1 MASASDIQVSGGSPE
16 IELDS
21 SIGPD
26 HDGTVRTYGQYCPLA
41 RASEILAS
49 RWTPLLVRNLMFGA
63 DTFTSIALG
72 VPQMSRSM
80 LVTRLDELE
89 RAGVISVVPKPHGRG
104 HRYLLT
110 DAGRDLATVVSAL
123 SEWGERWV
131 EIGPL
136 HTDPGFALWAWCQVQ
151 LDRTMLPVDR
161 VVVAFLF
168 NDQPPGNQRFWLL
181 VENGAAQVCY
191 SDPGGEPAISVH
203 AESAAFIDWHRGRLS
218 WNQALRSGRIEV
230 HGDRRVAAQLPNW
243 NLHESTTMAPA

>member
-21 SIGPD
+21 STGPD
-26 HDGTVRTYGQYCPLA
+26 QDGTVRTYGQYCPLA

-80 LVTRLDELE
+80 LVTRLDEPK

-131 EIGPL
+131 EIGPI
-136 HTDPGFALWAWCQVQ
+136 HSDPGFALWPGARSNSTAPRCLSTGWSSRSSSTISHVATNAAGCWSRTAAPRSATPTRAASQ
-151 LDRTMLPVDR
+151 LYRSTLNLRPSSTGIEAACRGTRRFGLDGSRSTAIGGSLHSCRT
-161 VVVAFLF
+161 
-168 NDQPPGNQRFWLL
+168 GT
-181 VENGAAQVCY
+181 C
-191 SDPGGEPAISVH
+191 
-203 AESAAFIDWHRGRLS
+203 
-218 WNQALRSGRIEV
+218 
-230 HGDRRVAAQLPNW
+230 
-243 NLHESTTMAPA
+243 TTMTPA